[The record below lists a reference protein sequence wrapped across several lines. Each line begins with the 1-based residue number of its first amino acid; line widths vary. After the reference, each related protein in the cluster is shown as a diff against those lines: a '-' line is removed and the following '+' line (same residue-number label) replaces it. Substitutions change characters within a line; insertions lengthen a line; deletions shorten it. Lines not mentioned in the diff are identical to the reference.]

1 MFYFI
6 PLLKELI
13 SWTQLVD
20 IILWFNLFV
29 LLQYGKYKRNKFGK
43 TVLKCLQMPS
53 PMFKIALFFSYN
65 AFFVQLRTLVMKHIS
80 KTLTFDRPAQAIK
93 LCHWK
98 GSCSVVSD
106 SLQPHGL
113 YSLPGSSI
121 HGIFQS
127 RILEW
132 VAISFSRRSSQ
143 PRDWTRVFH
152 IVGRQCKHIYI
163 HTYIHTG
170 WPWLAVVI
178 NCFWI
183 SVILNYKKTLSQS
196 WLNMVTTVNIWR
208 NIHNQNIGKISN
220 Y

>member
-1 MFYFI
+1 M
-6 PLLKELI
+6 
-13 SWTQLVD
+13 
-20 IILWFNLFV
+20 
-29 LLQYGKYKRNKFGK
+29 
-43 TVLKCLQMPS
+43 
-53 PMFKIALFFSYN
+53 
-65 AFFVQLRTLVMKHIS
+65 QLRTLVMKHIS

-93 LCHWK
+93 LCHSK

-113 YSLPGSSI
+113 YSPPGSSI

-127 RILEW
+127 RILAW

-143 PRDWTRVFH
+143 PRHWTRVFH
-152 IVGRQCKHIYI
+152 IVGRQCKHIYT
-163 HTYIHTG
+163 HAYIHTG
-170 WPWLAVVI
+170 RPWLAVVI